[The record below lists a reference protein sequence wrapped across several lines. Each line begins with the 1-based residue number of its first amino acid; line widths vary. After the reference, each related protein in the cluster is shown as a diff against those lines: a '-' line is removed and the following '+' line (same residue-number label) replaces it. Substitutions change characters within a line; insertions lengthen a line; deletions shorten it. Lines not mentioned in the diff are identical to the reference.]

1 MSVATYAECSASE
14 RAEAIEQLGA
24 LLSATTAEL
33 LDVVTAAD
41 RAGDWEVDG
50 ATGMAP
56 WLVATLRVSSLTARE
71 WVRAGERL
79 DGLPAVREALGDGVL
94 SWDQVRPATSF
105 VDQATDEVLARELQ
119 GCSVAQVEALARQHR
134 PRRTAEDEEAARVRR
149 FRWRTDHIAGGF
161 NYTGFLPTEVGELVN
176 QAITRLADSAGPDP
190 ATDLW
195 APFEVRAADALV
207 ELARIR
213 IGIDPDPDTCLVVVH
228 ADATVI
234 DGHSTGT
241 GRSGTCQSRGRP
253 SCGCCATARS
263 STPSTDPTAPPSA
276 SAAPTATRPAGSAAA
291 SPTATAPAASQAAA
305 EPSATA
311 TTSNTGPKTAPP
323 TPATSP
329 GSAGNTT
336 TSSTKAAGPSPATPT
351 TSSPSPAPPAA
362 PCRAERNPSNPKYA
376 TEPAPQPAW
385 PRGSRQR
392 SN

>member
-56 WLVATLRVSSLTARE
+56 WLVATLRVSSLTARQS
-71 WVRAGERL
+71 VRAGERL

-149 FRWRTDHIAGGF
+149 FRWRTDHIARGLQLHRVPADRGRGAGQPGHHPASPRQRRPGPRHRPVGAVRGPSRRRPRG
-161 NYTGFLPTEVGELVN
+161 TGPRSGSGSTPTP
-176 QAITRLADSAGPDP
+176 TP
-190 ATDLW
+190 AWSWST
-195 APFEVRAADALV
+195 PT
-207 ELARIR
+207 
-213 IGIDPDPDTCLVVVH
+213 P
-228 ADATVI
+228 TVI
-234 DGHSTGT
+234 DGH
-241 GRSGTCQSRGRP
+241 RRRERDDRGPVDLAGDRP
-253 SCGCCATARS
+253 
-263 STPSTDPTAPPSA
+263 
-276 SAAPTATRPAGSAAA
+276 AAAVRLQDRVLHRRTRRHHHRHRPRRPQRRPAGSAAA

-311 TTSNTGPKTAPP
+311 TTSNTGPTTAPP
-323 TPATSP
+323 TPDNLAGLCWQHHHLVHEGGWTITGNADHELTFTSP
-329 GSAGNTT
+329 TGRTL
-336 TSSTKAAGPSPATPT
+336 SSRAKPVQPQVRHRARAAAGLA
-351 TSSPSPAPPAA
+351 
-362 PCRAERNPSNPKYA
+362 
-376 TEPAPQPAW
+376 
-385 PRGSRQR
+385 
-392 SN
+392 